1 MEKRKL
7 LLLKYLMNHSKEGYF
22 ILDIAK
28 IFCKLKKYKTNFEL
42 FKSDIEYLK
51 SLNYIDVKYLDNDSI
66 CLSIMDNS
74 RIYEANIKNE
84 SAMHKKF
91 TIHLVITTIVS
102 GIMAFI
108 GSFLASIIIG

>member
-28 IFCKLKKYKTNFEL
+28 IFSRLKKYKNNFEL
-42 FKSDIEYLK
+42 FKSDIDYLK

-66 CLSIMDNS
+66 CMSIMDNS
-74 RIYEANIKNE
+74 RIYEVNIKNE
-84 SAMHKKF
+84 TSMHKKF
-91 TIHLVITTIVS
+91 TFHLIVSAIIS

-108 GSFLASIIIG
+108 GSFLANIIIG